1 MKRHSNEIQTQSDAN
16 RARKTR
22 RKSEHVGP
30 QSGSFVNW
38 PGQALNIC
46 HTHTLAHAHGTHIH
60 SHIHWTNTTHAQALR
75 GGYVTVAWSITRA
88 LFRYVNINEC

>member
-1 MKRHSNEIQTQSDAN
+1 MKRHSTEIQTESDAN

-22 RKSEHVGP
+22 RKSEHVAP

-46 HTHTLAHAHGTHIH
+46 HTHTSTHAHGTHTG
-60 SHIHWTNTTHAQALR
+60 TNATHAQALR

>member
-1 MKRHSNEIQTQSDAN
+1 MKRHSTEIQTESDAN

-46 HTHTLAHAHGTHIH
+46 HTHTHMAHTHTYTG
-60 SHIHWTNTTHAQALR
+60 TNTTHEQALR